1 MLLSVLVTNVGMSA
15 APPPVAEI
23 SITPT
28 KIPDPGL
35 LGHPGE
41 LYAMT
46 VSISDVVDLWAI
58 QFTVDFPP
66 FVGVLWAQDFVEGPF
81 VGAGWTYGTAFYVTT
96 DSLAGKST
104 VIIMRMPG
112 PGPRTGASGSGVLAT
127 FNFKVVE
134 SGEGSY
140 GVSDPILLDSSVE
153 PIPCTLGDTGF
164 YSGTTGSLVRV
175 NLPDGRKVKVGQ
187 TFPISAKVR
196 NDGDVPLMVQVVLD
210 IRRMEDARAVEL
222 WTGQT
227 YFGGYIGA
235 PPPAATLYCDG
246 YSGWLEWDWN
256 HYGDSPWLDA
266 VGDGNLINSTIN
278 GAYSSLYTFE
288 DISLP
293 WQGYSVISNVDF
305 EGYTRQDD
313 VNNDFDPFLFTY
325 DSEGNWH
332 NPGIWCDSM
341 GGSAVWAWTGGRYYK
356 GGPYDMPEYYDSDP
370 NGDGGIHTEQGVN
383 SAELL
388 VSTFDP
394 DDPPLGLMEMDAL
407 RMIVEFATIVPV
419 EAPVYEVGPG
429 EELELGDIVW
439 VSTEDH
445 LGSYEVTATLLY
457 SSEGFHWNSMGSK
470 QKTLSFWI
478 VP

>member
-1 MLLSVLVTNVGMSA
+1 MRGKNILWLCLIPMLLSVLVTNVGMSA

-140 GVSDPILLDSSVE
+140 GVSDPILLDSNVD

-164 YSGTTGSLVRV
+164 YEGTTGSLIRM

-187 TFPISAKVR
+187 SFPISAKVR
-196 NDGDVPLMVQVVLD
+196 NDGDVPLMVRVVLD
-210 IRRMEDARAVEL
+210 IRRMEDARAIEL
-222 WTGQT
+222 WSGQT
-227 YFGGYIGA
+227 YYGGYIGA
-235 PPPAATLYCDG
+235 PPPTTYLYADG
-246 YSGWLEWDWN
+246 YYAAIEGGWTNPGASLIGE
-256 HYGDSPWLDA
+256 P
-266 VGDGNLINSTIN
+266 DGNVASSTTASALT
-278 GAYSSLYTFE
+278 GFYTFE
-288 DISLP
+288 DITLP
-293 WQGYSVISNVDF
+293 WSGYSVMSNVDF
-305 EGYTRQDD
+305 DGYTRQS
-313 VNNDFDPFLFTY
+313 NTANDFDPYAWTY
-325 DSEGNWH
+325 DEFGNEIVSWA
-332 NPGIWCDSM
+332 WCDSM
-341 GGSAVWAWTGGRYYK
+341 GGSTSWAWTGQRYYY
-356 GGPYDMPEYYDSDP
+356 GAYDFPEYYGFP
-370 NGDGGIHTEQGVN
+370 RTETAVN
-383 SAELL
+383 NAELL
-388 VSTFDP
+388 LHNYGAS
-394 DDPPLGLMEMDAL
+394 GILMEIDAL
-407 RMIVEFATIVPV
+407 RMRIEFATIVPV
-419 EAPVYEVGPG
+419 EAPTYMVGPG
-429 EELELGDIVW
+429 EELELDNVVW

-445 LGSYEVTATLLY
+445 IGSYELTATIQY
-457 SSEGFHWNSMGSK
+457 TSEGFHWNSMGSM